1 MAGAPEA
8 RATPDLRTHLGGL
21 NLPPLLVAT
30 RSAHKLREIRD
41 LLADLPIRPLGPAEL
56 GLPECEEEED
66 LEPFDTFARNA
77 LSKAKY
83 FHARCGLP
91 VLADDSGL
99 CVDALGG
106 GPGVRTRRF
115 APDDWADRWGRD
127 EANNRW
133 LLDRLANVADGARDA
148 HYRCAVA
155 LTDDLQHEVVEGVV
169 MGRIAR
175 RPRGPGGFGYDPL
188 FVPDG
193 YDRTYAELPKTV
205 KAATS
210 HRSVA
215 IRKANGW
222 IEAHV
227 VRSRGGR
234 I

>member
-1 MAGAPEA
+1 M
-8 RATPDLRTHLGGL
+8 GGL
-21 NLPPLLVAT
+21 NPPPVLVAT

-41 LLADLPIRPLGPAEL
+41 LLTDVPVRLLGPEDL
-56 GLPECEEEED
+56 GLPAREEEEG
-66 LEPFDTFARNA
+66 LEPFDTFALNA

-83 FHARCGLP
+83 FHRRSGLP

-115 APDDWADRWGRD
+115 APAEWVDRWGRD

-133 LLDRLANVADGARDA
+133 LLDRLGGVADGERAA

-155 LTDDLQHEVVEGVV
+155 LTDDLRHEVVEGVV
-169 MGRIAR
+169 RGLIVRE
-175 RPRGPGGFGYDPL
+175 PRGTGGFGYDPL
-188 FVPDG
+188 FVPEG
-193 YDRTYAELPKTV
+193 YEGSYAELPEAV
-205 KAATS
+205 KAETS

-215 IRKANGW
+215 VRRARGW
-222 IEAHV
+222 IETHV
-227 VRSRGGR
+227 VRNRGGR